1 MILDYSKLRGRIKE
15 KFGTEKEFA
24 RALNI
29 SYATLNKKLNNI
41 YDFSQTEIAKSVRL
55 LMIEEKEI
63 SNYFFYIISC
73 ENATNL

>member
-73 ENATNL
+73 E

>member
-1 MILDYSKLRGRIKE
+1 MTLDYSKLRGRIKE

-55 LMIEEKEI
+55 LMIEDKEI
-63 SNYFFYIISC
+63 SNYFFYIKSC
-73 ENATNL
+73 ENTTNL